1 MGGGIL
7 MLGGRVDV
15 VEVGS
20 QYTGN
25 GEELGVDSRDRRSRG
40 MSILGKWRA
49 WGTMRGE

>member
-1 MGGGIL
+1 

-15 VEVGS
+15 VELGS

-40 MSILGKWRA
+40 MSILGK
-49 WGTMRGE
+49 